1 MLSALSRHSQAIATL
16 RCSFP
21 EADIGNGAQHFG
33 GADDCNADK
42 VSFRCGC
49 TKVRFGEALNRLS
62 FSFGCLG
69 ATKLAKQK
77 CNIDHNLAGAH
88 PSIQLY
94 VKSVLNVLVAVQCA
108 KAECDRADRESLNSF
123 RQKLRRYVLPEGA
136 TFKFLDQDTV
146 ISVYGF
152 GDFSDLLDS
161 KCP

>member
-108 KAECDRADRESLNSF
+108 KAECDRADRESLINGVAVCFCRRGAVVF
-123 RQKLRRYVLPEGA
+123 RAEGLQPTA
-136 TFKFLDQDTV
+136 GSPF
-146 ISVYGF
+146 
-152 GDFSDLLDS
+152 
-161 KCP
+161 C